1 MEKRTG
7 QTAKPLTREQV
18 ELSRREHGENSLTRQ
33 KQKSFIGRFFSNLND
48 PVIRILLVALC
59 INTIFAIRGGGW
71 LETVGIAVAVFLAAF
86 ISTLSEHSSQTA
98 FSRLE
103 ADGDRSICRVRR
115 AEGIVE
121 VPISEVVVGD
131 ILLLSSGE
139 LIPAD
144 GRMLSGH
151 LTVDQS
157 AMTGESAEVDK
168 YPALDHKNDPAQPS
182 AVFRGCAVLS
192 GQGEAL
198 VERVGDAT
206 FLGEISREIQQST
219 RESPLRVRL
228 TKLAGQISRIGY
240 IMALLVALAYLF
252 NAFVLDSGFNWSVI
266 LLKITTPAYLLQK
279 LMAAFTLG
287 LTVIVMAVPEGLPM
301 MIAVVLSSNL
311 RKMMRDNVLVRKP
324 VGIEAAGSMNILFTD
339 KTGTLTEGRPSL
351 GCLLLGDRRI
361 IEAPSMLSGEAA
373 EMFCLSGLYNTSTEP
388 DVDGHAVGGNAADRL
403 LFDASEKLG
412 LGGGGRALKMTP
424 FDSRIKCSRATVEYH
439 GERYELVKGASEVVL
454 PLVNSF
460 YSSDGSIHRFDAR
473 AFSSKLDGLTSQGRR
488 MLVIAGSRGNDKK
501 LTLICA
507 VELIDPLRPAAKGAV
522 EDLHRAGIQVV
533 MITGDNRD
541 TAHKIGIDCGIVT
554 SVTDLCL
561 TSDEL
566 ARLSDLK
573 LREIL
578 PRLAVVARALPTDK
592 SRLVRVAQEAGLV
605 VGMTGDGVNDAPALR
620 HADVGFAMGA
630 GTGVAKE
637 AGDIVILD
645 NDLSSIVKAVLYG
658 RTVFKSIRKFITLQ
672 LTMNLCACG
681 VSMIGPFMGID
692 APVTVVQMLWINV
705 IMDTLGGLA
714 FAGEPPHRRYL
725 TEPPKRRDEP
735 ILNSYMVNSLLLH
748 GGFTLAL
755 GIAFLKMP
763 HIESMFR
770 TTDGDLCHLTAFFA
784 FFIFSSVLN
793 CFNART
799 DRLNLFSNL
808 GKNRVF
814 LLIMAVICVIQIAFV
829 YLGGSVLRTTPLT
842 LDELTKTLLLSL
854 AVIPAEFLRKL
865 VWRLLGHKN
874 GY

>member
-1 MEKRTG
+1 MEKNSG
-7 QTAKPLTREQV
+7 YTARPLTREEV
-18 ELSRREHGENSLTRQ
+18 EASRREHGENSLTRQ
-33 KQKSFIGRFFSNLND
+33 KQKSFIGCFFSNLSD
-48 PVIRILLVALC
+48 PVIRILLAALAV
-59 INTIFAIRGGGW
+59 NTIFAIRGGGW
-71 LETVGIAVAVFLAAF
+71 FEAVGIAVAVFLAAF
-86 ISTLSEHSSQTA
+86 ISTLSEHSSQAA
-98 FSRLE
+98 FARLE
-103 ADGDRSICRVRR
+103 ADGDKLLCRVRR
-115 AEGIVE
+115 DTGVVE
-121 VPISEVVVGD
+121 LQISEIVVGD

-144 GRMLSGH
+144 GRILSGH
-151 LTVDQS
+151 LSVDQS
-157 AMTGESAEVDK
+157 AMTGESVEVEK
-168 YPALDHKNDPAQPS
+168 YPASEHKNDPAHPS

-192 GQGEAL
+192 GQGEIL
-198 VERVGDAT
+198 VERVGDST

-240 IMALLVALAYLF
+240 IMALLVALAYFF
-252 NAFVLDSGFNWSVI
+252 NAFVLDSGFNGSVM
-266 LLKITTPAYLLQK
+266 LLKLTTPAYLFQK
-279 LMAAFTLG
+279 LMAALTLG

-311 RKMMRDNVLVRKP
+311 RRMMRDNVLVRKP

-351 GCLLLGDRRI
+351 GCLLLGDGRTV
-361 IEAPSMLSGEAA
+361 ESPSSLLGESTH
-373 EMFCLSGLYNTSTEP
+373 MFCLSGLYNTSAERGS
-388 DVDGHAVGGNAADRL
+388 DGRAIGGNAADRL
-403 LFDASEKLG
+403 LLEAATKFGQFDGARVIS
-412 LGGGGRALKMTP
+412 RTP
-424 FDSRIKCSRATVEYH
+424 FDSRIKCSRATVEH
-439 GERYELVKGASEVVL
+439 GGERYELVKGAPEVIL
-454 PLVNSF
+454 PSVDSYYDVGGALR
-460 YSSDGSIHRFDAR
+460 RFDAKLF
-473 AFSSKLDGLTSQGRR
+473 ASKLEHLTSQGRR
-488 MLVIAGSRGNDKK
+488 MLVIAASHGRTKG

-507 VELIDPLRPAAKGAV
+507 VELIDPLRAAARGAV
-522 EDLHRAGIQVV
+522 EDLHGAGIKVV

-541 TAHKIGIDCGIVT
+541 TARQIGIDCGIVT
-554 SVTDLCL
+554 QSVDICL

-573 LREIL
+573 LRELL
-578 PRLAVVARALPTDK
+578 PRLAVVARALPADK

-681 VSMIGPFMGID
+681 VSMIGPFIGVD

-755 GIAFLKMP
+755 GIAFLKLP
-763 HIESMFR
+763 QIESMFR
-770 TTDGDLCHLTAFFA
+770 TTEGDLCHLTAFFA

-814 LLIMAVICVIQIAFV
+814 LLIMAAICVIQIVFV
-829 YLGGSVLRTTPLT
+829 YLGGGVLRTMPLSY
-842 LDELTKTLLLSL
+842 DELVKTLLLSL

-865 VWRLLGHKN
+865 IWRLLGHKN

>member
-1 MEKRTG
+1 MVKRSG
-7 QTAKPLTREQV
+7 QMARPLTREEV
-18 ELSRREHGENSLTRQ
+18 AVSRREHGENSLTRQ
-33 KQKSFIGRFFSNLND
+33 KQKSFVGRFFSNLND
-48 PVIRILLVALC
+48 PVIRILLVALG
-59 INTIFAIRGGGW
+59 INTVFAIRGGGW
-71 LETVGIAVAVFLAAF
+71 LEAVGIAVAVFLAAF
-86 ISTLSEHSSQTA
+86 ISTLSEHSSQAA
-98 FSRLE
+98 FSKLE
-103 ADGDRSICRVRR
+103 SDGDRSLCRVRR
-115 AEGIVE
+115 AEGAVE
-121 VPISEVVVGD
+121 IPISDVVVGD

-144 GRMLSGH
+144 ARMLSGS

-157 AMTGESAEVDK
+157 AMTGESAEVEK
-168 YPALDHKNDPAQPS
+168 HPSSDHKNDPTSAS

-192 GQGEAL
+192 GQGEAV
-198 VERVGDAT
+198 VERVGDST

-240 IMALLVALAYLF
+240 IMAILVALAYLF
-252 NAFVLDSGFNWSVI
+252 NAFVLDSGFNGSVI
-266 LLKITTPAYLLQK
+266 LLKLTTPAYIFQK
-279 LMAAFTLG
+279 LMSAFTLG

-311 RKMMRDNVLVRKP
+311 RRMMRDNVLVRKP

-339 KTGTLTEGRPSL
+339 KTGTLTEGRPTL
-351 GCLLLGDRRI
+351 GCLLLGNGRTVESPD
-361 IEAPSMLSGEAA
+361 ELSGDAA
-373 EMFCLSGLYNTSTEP
+373 DMFCISGLYNGSSELGT
-388 DVDGHAVGGNAADRL
+388 DGRAVGGNAADRL
-403 LFDASEKLG
+403 LLDAASKLG
-412 LGGGGRALKMTP
+412 RAAGARAVSRTP
-424 FDSRIKCSRATVEYH
+424 FDSRVKCSRATVEYC
-439 GERYELVKGASEVVL
+439 GERYELVKGAPEVVL
-454 PLVNSF
+454 PSVDSF
-460 YSSDGSIHRFDAR
+460 FEADGAVRRFDQR
-473 AFSSKLDGLTSQGRR
+473 SFLSKLGRMTAQGRR
-488 MLVIAGSRGNDKK
+488 MLVLAGSKGNGKR

-507 VELIDPLRPAAKGAV
+507 VELVDPLRAAAKGAV
-522 EDLHRAGIQVV
+522 EDLHRAGIRVV

-541 TAHKIGIDCGIVT
+541 TAHRIGVDCGIVT
-554 SVTDLCL
+554 SDSDLCL

-566 ARLSDLK
+566 ARISDLK
-573 LREIL
+573 LRELL

-620 HADVGFAMGA
+620 HADVGFAMGS

-645 NDLSSIVKAVLYG
+645 NDLASIVKAVLYG

-681 VSMIGPFMGID
+681 VSMIGPFIGID

-725 TEPPKRRDEP
+725 LEPPKRRDEP

-755 GIAFLKMP
+755 GIAFLKFP
-763 HIESMFR
+763 PIESMFR
-770 TTDGDLCHLTAFFA
+770 TTEGDLCHLTAFFA

-799 DRLNLFSNL
+799 DRLNLFGNL
-808 GKNRVF
+808 SKNRVF
-814 LLIMAVICVIQIAFV
+814 LLIMAAICAIQVVFI
-829 YLGGSVLRTTPLT
+829 YLGGGVLRTMPLT
-842 LDELTKTLLLSL
+842 FDELTKTMLLSL
-854 AVIPAEFLRKL
+854 AVIPAELLRKL
-865 VWRLLGHKN
+865 IRRLFGHKN

>member
-1 MEKRTG
+1 MGKRSDIG
-7 QTAKPLTREQV
+7 AHPLTKEEV
-18 ELSRREHGENSLTRQ
+18 EASRRENGENILTRQ

-48 PVIRILLVALC
+48 PVIRILLVALG
-59 INTIFAIRGGGW
+59 INTVFAMRGGGW

-86 ISTLSEHSSQTA
+86 ISTLSEHSSQAA
-98 FSRLE
+98 FSKLE
-103 ADGDRSICRVRR
+103 LDADRVPVRVRR
-115 AEGIVE
+115 AEGVVE
-121 VPISEVVVGD
+121 LAISEIVVGD
-131 ILLLSSGE
+131 VMILSSGDI
-139 LIPAD
+139 LPAD
-144 GRMLSGH
+144 GVMLSGH
-151 LTVDQS
+151 LTVDQA
-157 AMTGESAEVDK
+157 AMTGESAEVEK
-168 YPALDHKNDPAQPS
+168 HPGGEYKNDPSDPTAL
-182 AVFRGCAVLS
+182 FRGCSVIS
-192 GQGEAL
+192 GQATA
-198 VERVGDAT
+198 VVSRVGDAT
-206 FLGEISREIQQST
+206 FLGEISREIQRTT
-219 RESPLRVRL
+219 RDSPLRVRL
-228 TKLAGQISRIGY
+228 TRLAGQISRIGY
-240 IMALLVALAYLF
+240 IMAILVALAYLF
-252 NAFVLDSGFNWSVI
+252 NAFVLDSGFNVGVI
-266 LLKITTPAYLLQK
+266 LIKLTTPAYFLQK
-279 LMAAFTLG
+279 LMSALTLG

-311 RKMMRDNVLVRKP
+311 RRMMRDNVLVRKP

-351 GCLLLGDRRI
+351 GAIMLGNGQMPCSAR
-361 IEAPSMLSGEAA
+361 ELCGEAR
-373 EMFCLSGLYNTSTEP
+373 ELFCLSGKYNSSSEL
-388 DVDGHAVGGNAADRL
+388 GAGGIAVGGNAADRI
-403 LFDASEKLG
+403 LFDAARELIVDIPARVISFS
-412 LGGGGRALKMTP
+412 P
-424 FDSRIKCSRATVEYH
+424 FDSRAKCSSATVEYR
-439 GERYELVKGASEVVL
+439 GERIELVKGAPEVL
-454 PLVNSF
+454 LGAIDSCYDQN
-460 YSSDGSIHRFDAR
+460 GRLQGFDAR
-473 AFSSKLDGLTSQGRR
+473 AFSSRLERLTRQGRR
-488 MLVIAGSRGNDKK
+488 MLVIAGGKRKNGK
-501 LTLICA
+501 LSLICA
-507 VELIDPLRPAAKGAV
+507 AELVDPLRASARGSV
-522 EDLHRAGIQVV
+522 SDLQNAGIRVV
-533 MITGDNRD
+533 MITGDNRE
-541 TAHKIGIDCGIVT
+541 TARCIGTECGIVT
-554 SVTDLCL
+554 PDIDLCL

-573 LREIL
+573 LRELL

-620 HADVGFAMGA
+620 CADVGFAMG
-630 GTGVAKE
+630 GGSGVAKE

-681 VSMIGPFMGID
+681 VSMIGPFIGID

-725 TEPPKRRDEP
+725 AEPPKRRDEP

-755 GIAFLKMP
+755 SIAFLKSP
-763 HIESMFR
+763 WIASSFR
-770 TTDGDLCHLTAFFA
+770 PYEGGLCHLTAFFA

-799 DRLNLFSNL
+799 DRLNFFSNL

-814 LLIMAVICVIQIAFV
+814 LLIMALICVIQIAFV
-829 YLGGSVLRTTPLT
+829 YLGGGVLRTMPLT
-842 LDELTKTLLLSL
+842 PTELCKTLLISL

-865 VWRLLGHKN
+865 VWRIFGHKT

>member
-1 MEKRTG
+1 MDKKKGYT
-7 QTAKPLTREQV
+7 THPLSRDEV
-18 ELSRREHGENSLTRQ
+18 AASRREHGKNTLTRQ
-33 KQKSFIGRFFSNLND
+33 KQKSFIVCFFSNLND
-48 PVIRILLVALC
+48 PVIRILLMALA
-59 INTIFAIRGGGW
+59 INTVFAVRGGGW
-71 LETVGIAVAVFLAAF
+71 LETVGIAVAVFLAAL
-86 ISTLSEHSSQTA
+86 ISTLSEHSSQAA

-103 ADGDRSICRVRR
+103 SDSDKELCRLRR
-115 AEGIVE
+115 AEGTVE
-121 VPISEVVVGD
+121 LPISEVVVGD

-139 LIPAD
+139 LIAAD
-144 GRMLSGH
+144 GRMLSGR
-151 LTVDQS
+151 LSVDQS
-157 AMTGESAEVDK
+157 AMTGESLEVEK
-168 YPALDHKNDPAQPS
+168 HPASEHKSDPSCPS

-192 GQGEAL
+192 GRGEVL
-198 VERVGDAT
+198 VERVGDST

-240 IMALLVALAYLF
+240 IMAFLVALAYLF
-252 NAFVLDSGFNWSVI
+252 NSFVLDSGFNGSVI
-266 LLKITTPAYLLQK
+266 LLKLTTPAYLWQK

-311 RKMMRDNVLVRKP
+311 RRMMRDNVLVRKP

-339 KTGTLTEGRPSL
+339 KTGTLTEGRPTL
-351 GCLLLGDRRI
+351 GCLLLGDGRI
-361 IEAPSMLSGEAA
+361 VDSPSELSGAA
-373 EMFCLSGLYNTSTEP
+373 ADMFCLSGLYNTSAEAGR
-388 DVDGHAVGGNAADRL
+388 DGHAVGGNAADRA
-403 LFDASEKLG
+403 LFDAASKLG
-412 LGGGGRALKMTP
+412 RINGVRVVASVP
-424 FDSRIKCSRATVEYH
+424 FDSRVKCSRASVEH
-439 GERYELVKGASEVVL
+439 RGVRYELLKGAPEVIL
-454 PLVNSF
+454 PSVDTFFSV
-460 YSSDGSIHRFDAR
+460 DGTMRRFESG
-473 AFSSKLDGLTSQGRR
+473 AFESKLGHMTAQGRR
-488 MLVIAGSRGNDKK
+488 MLAITASSGDANRQC
-501 LTLICA
+501 LICA
-507 VELIDPLRPAAKGAV
+507 AELVDPLRPQAKGAV
-522 EDLHRAGIQVV
+522 RDLHGAGIRVV

-541 TAHKIGIDCGIVT
+541 TAHSIGVECGIVT
-554 SVTDLCL
+554 DPGDICL

-592 SRLVRVAQEAGLV
+592 SRLVRVAQESGMV

-620 HADVGFAMGA
+620 HADVGFAMGS

-645 NDLSSIVKAVLYG
+645 NDLVSIVKAVLYG

-681 VSMIGPFMGID
+681 VSMIGPFIGVD

-725 TEPPKRRDEP
+725 GEPPKRRDEP

-755 GIAFLKMP
+755 SIAFLKMP
-763 HIESMFR
+763 QIESLFR
-770 TTDGDLCHLTAFFA
+770 TTEGDLCHLTAFFA

-793 CFNART
+793 CFNARS

-814 LLIMAVICVIQIAFV
+814 LVIMTVICVIQVAFIF
-829 YLGGSVLRTTPLT
+829 LGGSVLRTIPLT
-842 LDELTKTLLLSL
+842 LDELAKTLLLSL
-854 AVIPAEFLRKL
+854 SVIPAEFIRKL
-865 VWRLLGHKN
+865 IWRFFGNKN